1 MKILLDMDLS
11 PLWIPVLAEAGIEA
25 IHWSSVGDPGAT
37 DSTILNWAALNQYV
51 IFTHDLDFGTL
62 LAATQAQA
70 PSVLQVRSQNIL
82 PNSLGHLVTAAI
94 QQFAIELETGALI
107 TIDETRSRAKILP
120 IQR

>member
-1 MKILLDMDLS
+1 MKILLDMNLS

-70 PSVLQVRSQNIL
+70 FSKS
-82 PNSLGHLVTAAI
+82 A
-94 QQFAIELETGALI
+94 
-107 TIDETRSRAKILP
+107 AKIFYP
-120 IQR
+120 IPWGIWLLQRSNNLRLNWKPEP